1 MAALPVSTVDNGVLV
16 ELAENNEA
24 GKVDSTEAGSALLII
39 DVEELELLGN
49 SGVLGNIEEDFGVF
63 SANGLTEVGNSE
75 LSGFDLLLELGAVN
89 LSRGGSNLLEDPVD
103 NLILSAATSV
113 LDLLALL
120 EEEESGESANAE
132 SLSELLL
139 FSGVDLG
146 EVVGRLIL
154 GKSLSG
160 LGVLRG

>member
-1 MAALPVSTVDNGVLV
+1 MAALPVATVDNGVLV

-120 EEEESGESANAE
+120 EEEESGESANTE

>member
-1 MAALPVSTVDNGVLV
+1 MAALPVATVDNGVLV

-24 GKVDSTEAGSALLII
+24 GKVNSTEAGSALLII

-89 LSRGGSNLLEDPVD
+89 LSRGRSNLLEDPVD

-146 EVVGRLIL
+146 EVVGRFIL

>member
-1 MAALPVSTVDNGVLV
+1 MAALPVATVDNGVLV

-89 LSRGGSNLLEDPVD
+89 LSRGRSNLLEDPVD

>member
-89 LSRGGSNLLEDPVD
+89 LSRGRSNLLEDPVD

>member
-146 EVVGRLIL
+146 EVVGRFIL

>member
-1 MAALPVSTVDNGVLV
+1 MAALPVATVDNGVLV

-24 GKVDSTEAGSALLII
+24 GKVNSTEAGSALLII

-89 LSRGGSNLLEDPVD
+89 LSRGRSNLLEDPVD

>member
-1 MAALPVSTVDNGVLV
+1 MAALPVATVDNGVLV

-89 LSRGGSNLLEDPVD
+89 LSRGGTNLLEDPVD

>member
-1 MAALPVSTVDNGVLV
+1 MAALPVATVDNGVLV

-63 SANGLTEVGNSE
+63 SANGFTEVGNSE

-89 LSRGGSNLLEDPVD
+89 LSRGRSNLLEDPVD

-113 LDLLALL
+113 LDLLALP
-120 EEEESGESANAE
+120 
-132 SLSELLL
+132 
-139 FSGVDLG
+139 
-146 EVVGRLIL
+146 I
-154 GKSLSG
+154 
-160 LGVLRG
+160 

>member
-1 MAALPVSTVDNGVLV
+1 MAALPVATVDNGVLV